1 MQNHVKTKHQESQET
16 KYNCSSCEFT
26 TNFVGNL
33 WQHMFL
39 KHPGSKQLEFSPK
52 SVKDAVLNL
61 LAEQNMDL
69 MEELV
74 NMKRDLKN
82 AFE

>member
-1 MQNHVKTKHQESQET
+1 
-16 KYNCSSCEFT
+16 
-26 TNFVGNL
+26 
-33 WQHMFL
+33 MFL